1 MLGLFIPQTILQTEW
16 PLHVPE
22 QLEGIFVYVLIIA
35 ILPAKTQHVVYS
47 FSTAKQECLTLKMEA
62 TRNFEVSGAA
72 PNPTRTEPSAR
83 NTNTPERT

>member
-1 MLGLFIPQTILQTEW
+1 VLGLFTPQRILQTEW

-22 QLEGIFVYVLIIA
+22 QLEGIFVYLLIIA
-35 ILPAKTQHVVYS
+35 TLPAKTQHVVYS
-47 FSTAKQECLTLKMEA
+47 FSTALALKMEA
-62 TRNFEVSGAA
+62 TRNFEASGAA